1 MCSTYFSYMLPS
13 SPTIPISW
21 PTDTAQPFLHLIY
34 FAVCRKGIVISYVYL
49 VLWFMWFCVSW
60 MYPLVALWIHPML
73 HGCIHLLQHG
83 HIHAIIWTHLD
94 VSRCRHGC
102 IHEPYFQDMDVSTQL
117 KSKAWLHPPRVVAS
131 IPLVLMRW
139 MHPPK
144 WMHPC
149 ASIETVGYIHMYM
162 FFELT
167 LTLSPQKGNFQ
178 HQPFPGS
185 EFNHFGWSNYIGMFF

>member
-1 MCSTYFSYMLPS
+1 MASAGANLSCSGTILPGIACYTCAAELSGFQTCIGPSSWLLGGILPETEQSTSFLISSLTMCSTYFSYMLPS

-49 VLWFMWFCVSW
+49 ILWFMWFCVSW

-94 VSRCRHGC
+94 VSRHRHGC
-102 IHEPYFQDMDVSTQL
+102 IHEPYF
-117 KSKAWLHPPRVVAS
+117 
-131 IPLVLMRW
+131 
-139 MHPPK
+139 
-144 WMHPC
+144 
-149 ASIETVGYIHMYM
+149 
-162 FFELT
+162 
-167 LTLSPQKGNFQ
+167 
-178 HQPFPGS
+178 
-185 EFNHFGWSNYIGMFF
+185 